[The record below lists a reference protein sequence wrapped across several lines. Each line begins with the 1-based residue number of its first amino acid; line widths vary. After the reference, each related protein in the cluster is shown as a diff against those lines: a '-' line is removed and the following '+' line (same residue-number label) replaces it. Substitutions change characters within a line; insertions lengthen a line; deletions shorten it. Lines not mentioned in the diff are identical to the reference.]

1 MNKHLIDQVVEKM
14 KSISSAEPLVVR
26 APGRINLIGEHTDY
40 NNGFVLPAAVDLS
53 IYFAITKSGSNKCN
67 VYSLDLDESFDF
79 EIDKEL
85 VPQSVTWANYIIG
98 VISELKKLDAS
109 LEGFNLVF
117 GGDVPQGSGMSSSA
131 ALECGLCL
139 GMNELFDLGLDREQ
153 MAKVS
158 QAAEHN
164 YVGVKCGIMDQ
175 FSSSV
180 GEPGTALFLDTKT
193 MAYEAAPELAG
204 YRFVVIESG
213 VRHSL
218 TNSGYAER
226 VDECKSACGALGV
239 SSLRDVEDEAQLTA
253 LTSPLRLRALHV
265 LIDNRLAQEG
275 LEALQSGDARTFGA
289 LMEASHASA
298 RDNYD
303 ITVPETDAIAA

>member
-14 KSISSAEPLVVR
+14 KSISSVEPLVVR

-175 FSSSV
+175 FASLMGKENEV
-180 GEPGTALFLDTKT
+180 ILLDCKSLD
-193 MAYEAAPELAG
+193 YSLKSLNLNENKLLLLNSN
-204 YRFVVIESG
+204 VK
-213 VRHSL
+213 HSH
-218 TNSGYAER
+218 TSSGYNER
-226 VDECKSACGALGV
+226 REQTEEGV
-239 SSLRDVEDEAQLTA
+239 AIVAKHHPEVESMREVTM
-253 LTSPLRLRALHV
+253 
-265 LIDNRLAQEG
+265 EM
-275 LEALQSGDARTFGA
+275 LE
-289 LMEASHASA
+289 E
-298 RDNYD
+298 
-303 ITVPETDAIAA
+303 VKEE